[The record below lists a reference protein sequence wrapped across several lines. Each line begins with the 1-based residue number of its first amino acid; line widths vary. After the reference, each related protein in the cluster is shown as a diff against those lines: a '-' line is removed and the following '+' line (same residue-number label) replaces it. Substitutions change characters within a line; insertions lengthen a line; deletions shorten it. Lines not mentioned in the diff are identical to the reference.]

1 MERDS
6 NRAHSES
13 LVRKITNERE
23 RFVSAWQQGAA
34 STELNEIRENIKELN
49 DLLWETTLQEGHPD
63 PSRYG
68 FGSHRDSYSRVTP
81 RQNQP

>member
-23 RFVSAWQQGAA
+23 RFVSAWQQGAG
-34 STELNEIRENIKELN
+34 SSELNEIRENIKELN
-49 DLLWETTLQEGHPD
+49 DMLWETTLQEGHRD

-68 FGSHRDSYSRVTP
+68 FGSHRDSYSRVTH

>member
-23 RFVSAWQQGAA
+23 RFVSAWQEGAG
-34 STELNEIRENIKELN
+34 SIELNEIRENIKELN

-68 FGSHRDSYSRVTP
+68 FGSHRDSNNRGTHG
-81 RQNQP
+81 RNQP